1 MLLKNHL
8 VEVFKKASSENNFL
22 VKENIVLKWVH
33 RFGIDS
39 LNDLLI
45 HSQAQE
51 ENHEEENQEQ
61 ITLIEENHEEE
72 NQEQITLIEENHEEE
87 NQEQITLIE
96 ENHEEENQEQITLI
110 EENHE
115 EENQEQITLIEE
127 NHEEENQ
134 EQITLIEENHEEEN
148 QEQITLIEE
157 NHEEEN
163 QEQIRLES
171 FKTSENLE
179 ETNCELNYLK
189 ISNNNQVFNTKQ
201 DSNQINQYI
210 KTPKLPLPNIKNLR
224 KWINKDKKAS

>member
-22 VKENIVLKWVH
+22 LKENIVLKWVH

-45 HSQAQE
+45 HGPVQK

-61 ITLIEENHEEE
+61 ITLIDENHEEE
-72 NQEQITLIEENHEEE
+72 NQEQITLID
-87 NQEQITLIE
+87 
-96 ENHEEENQEQITLI
+96 
-110 EENHE
+110 
-115 EENQEQITLIEE
+115 
-127 NHEEENQ
+127 
-134 EQITLIEENHEEEN
+134 
-148 QEQITLIEE
+148 E

-171 FKTSENLE
+171 FKTLENLE
-179 ETNCELNYLK
+179 ETNCESNYLK
-189 ISNNNQVFNTKQ
+189 ISNNNKVFNIKQ

-210 KTPKLPLPNIKNLR
+210 KTPKSPLPNIKNLR

>member
-8 VEVFKKASSENNFL
+8 IEVFKKASSENNIL
-22 VKENIVLKWVH
+22 LKESIVLKWVH

-45 HSQAQE
+45 HSSALRE
-51 ENHEEENQEQ
+51 FHHEEENQEQ
-61 ITLIEENHEEE
+61 ITLID
-72 NQEQITLIEENHEEE
+72 
-87 NQEQITLIE
+87 
-96 ENHEEENQEQITLI
+96 
-110 EENHE
+110 
-115 EENQEQITLIEE
+115 
-127 NHEEENQ
+127 
-134 EQITLIEENHEEEN
+134 
-148 QEQITLIEE
+148 E

-171 FKTSENLE
+171 FKTLENLE
-179 ETNCELNYLK
+179 EKNCKSNYLK
-189 ISNNNQVFNTKQ
+189 ISNNNQVFNAKE

>member
-8 VEVFKKASSENNFL
+8 VEVFKKASSEYNFL

-45 HSQAQE
+45 HSQVQE

-61 ITLIEENHEEE
+61 ITLID
-72 NQEQITLIEENHEEE
+72 
-87 NQEQITLIE
+87 
-96 ENHEEENQEQITLI
+96 
-110 EENHE
+110 
-115 EENQEQITLIEE
+115 
-127 NHEEENQ
+127 
-134 EQITLIEENHEEEN
+134 
-148 QEQITLIEE
+148 E

-171 FKTSENLE
+171 FKTLENSE
-179 ETNCELNYLK
+179 ETNFLK
-189 ISNNNQVFNTKQ
+189 ISNNNQVSNTKQ
-201 DSNQINQYI
+201 DSNQVNQYI
-210 KTPKLPLPNIKNLR
+210 STPKLPLPNIKNLR